1 MNCLQ
6 HVSPVVFPF
15 LKSAVRFFVRPS
27 DMLSKVYVRK
37 KKKENG
43 EEEDGV
49 SCKDELAVVVTG

>member
-1 MNCLQ
+1 M
-6 HVSPVVFPF
+6 SPVVFPF